1 MGEDLS
7 TAYKIAAGACIM
19 VFILSIGLSL
29 MMIGRNFWNKTADQV
44 TTPVTSMQDTDAFF
58 LASYEKPVPVA
69 DIWKMVMRIN
79 YGASSTD
86 ANGNISK
93 FSIKERNPSNPNDW
107 MLISTSVDDLD
118 DYMARK
124 AYMSWEV
131 DEVTGLYTM
140 EVSLA
145 D

>member
-1 MGEDLS
+1 
-7 TAYKIAAGACIM
+7 
-19 VFILSIGLSL
+19 
-29 MMIGRNFWNKTADQV
+29 
-44 TTPVTSMQDTDAFF
+44 MQDTDAFF

-79 YGASSTD
+79 YGASSADT
-86 ANGNISK
+86 NGNISR
-93 FSIKERNPSNPNDW
+93 FSIKARNPSNPNDW
-107 MLISTSVDDLD
+107 VLISTSVGDLD

-145 D
+145 E

>member
-19 VFILSIGLSL
+19 AFILSIGLSL
-29 MMIGRNFWNKTADQV
+29 MMIGRNFCA
-44 TTPVTSMQDTDAFF
+44 
-58 LASYEKPVPVA
+58 
-69 DIWKMVMRIN
+69 
-79 YGASSTD
+79 D
-86 ANGNISK
+86 ANGNISR
-93 FSIKERNPSNPNDW
+93 FSIKARNPSNPNDW

-145 D
+145 E

>member
-1 MGEDLS
+1 
-7 TAYKIAAGACIM
+7 
-19 VFILSIGLSL
+19 
-29 MMIGRNFWNKTADQV
+29 
-44 TTPVTSMQDTDAFF
+44 
-58 LASYEKPVPVA
+58 
-69 DIWKMVMRIN
+69 MRIN

-145 D
+145 E

>member
-19 VFILSIGLSL
+19 AFILSIGLSL

-79 YGASSTD
+79 YKQNPWSRFVLHHDCSHVGQRNGIGPASGQT
-86 ANGNISK
+86 
-93 FSIKERNPSNPNDW
+93 
-107 MLISTSVDDLD
+107 
-118 DYMARK
+118 
-124 AYMSWEV
+124 
-131 DEVTGLYTM
+131 LYRG
-140 EVSLA
+140 
-145 D
+145 

>member
-19 VFILSIGLSL
+19 AFILSIGLSL

-44 TTPVTSMQDTDAFF
+44 TTSVTSMQDTDAFF

-69 DIWKMVMRIN
+69 D
-79 YGASSTD
+79 
-86 ANGNISK
+86 K

-145 D
+145 E